1 MHGGI
6 SRFCPHFPPLVG
18 IAGYCGGI
26 GGYWS
31 QVLMFWYLFPLGFP
45 VSSVPLGLL
54 FLLVLVGIG
63 QGIGGYCWELRGYRW
78 VLVPSFQV
86 LASFSFGFLQKN
98 V

>member
-31 QVLMFWYLFPLGFP
+31 QVLMFWYLFPLGFSGFQCP
-45 VSSVPLGLL
+45 AWLAFPAGIGGYWAGYWWVLLGIAG
-54 FLLVLVGIG
+54 VLVGIH
-63 QGIGGYCWELRGYRW
+63 RK
-78 VLVPSFQV
+78 F
-86 LASFSFGFLQKN
+86 
-98 V
+98 